1 MAGGTLGGG
10 RPLLDILTVPGEF
23 KPLYYILLSAPLS
36 LAVWAHSSKP
46 TAARLL
52 LWVRRAEDLIDCW
65 IAAAAACGG
74 RMRAVTRSQRA

>member
-1 MAGGTLGGG
+1 
-10 RPLLDILTVPGEF
+10 
-23 KPLYYILLSAPLS
+23 
-36 LAVWAHSSKP
+36 VWAHSSQP